1 MEKPFFKVDFYLT
14 LNEYVN
20 VYIIVQIFLL
30 KNAKSGNSRLFIQIE
45 FQMGTHKIYTVCEYI
60 FKIGS
65 FF

>member
-45 FQMGTHKIYTVCEYI
+45 FQMGTHKIYTM
-60 FKIGS
+60 
-65 FF
+65 